1 MWSFRLHIVLR
12 ICACLCFGAATIY
25 FGFYTPF
32 WLLSGWMLLF
42 FVLMIFNLIHF
53 TERSDRDLSNF
64 LLAIKQNDFTN
75 TYPQVGKKTK
85 NLYYAF
91 NVITSEFIRIRN
103 EKESNFHFLKT
114 VVEHSGVP
122 LMAYD
127 VASEEI
133 SLINQSLK
141 ELFHL
146 PHFTKLE
153 SLERIDTKL
162 VKSVRE
168 MDVNDRLLS
177 KVLIRGELMYLSI
190 QAREL
195 VLQGVRHKVIAFHD
209 INSELDQKEVE
220 SWQKLIRVMT
230 HEIKN
235 SVIPISTLAE
245 VINDLVVADDGTSR
259 IKELDNED
267 EEDLVVSMKTI
278 EKRSKG
284 LVKFVTSYGDLA
296 KVPKPQLEQVDLK
309 ELVADLVT
317 LEHKELERAGTT
329 IEFYPP
335 SGGSVELTI
344 DPEMIEQVIINL
356 IKNAH
361 EALKESQQVAP
372 KIQLR
377 LSKHAHEIVLT
388 VEDNGPGMDQETMD
402 QVFIPFFTTKKEGS
416 GIGLSYSKQVMRAH
430 KGNLKVR
437 SKLGEGTTFE
447 LRFWKAHE

>member
-1 MWSFRLHIVLR
+1 MV
-12 ICACLCFGAATIY
+12 
-25 FGFYTPF
+25 
-32 WLLSGWMLLF
+32 
-42 FVLMIFNLIHF
+42 
-53 TERSDRDLSNF
+53 
-64 LLAIKQNDFTN
+64 
-75 TYPQVGKKTK
+75 
-85 NLYYAF
+85 
-91 NVITSEFIRIRN
+91 
-103 EKESNFHFLKT
+103 
-114 VVEHSGVP
+114 
-122 LMAYD
+122 
-127 VASEEI
+127 
-133 SLINQSLK
+133 
-141 ELFHL
+141 
-146 PHFTKLE
+146 
-153 SLERIDTKL
+153 
-162 VKSVRE
+162 
-168 MDVNDRLLS
+168 
-177 KVLIRGELMYLSI
+177 
-190 QAREL
+190 
-195 VLQGVRHKVIAFHD
+195 AFHD

-317 LEHKELERAGTT
+317 LEHKELERAGTS
-329 IEFYPP
+329 IEFYPT
-335 SGGSVELTI
+335 SGGAVELTI

-361 EALKESQQVAP
+361 EALKESQQSSP

-377 LSKHAHEIVLT
+377 LSKYAHEVVLT
-388 VEDNGPGMDQETMD
+388 VEDNGPGMDQETLD

>member
-1 MWSFRLHIVLR
+1 MISRFRVHIVIR
-12 ICACLCFGAATIY
+12 ILLSLIFASAAIY
-25 FGFYTPF
+25 IGTYTPF
-32 WLLSGWMLLF
+32 WLLSGWMALF
-42 FVLMIFNLIHF
+42 FVLTVINLIRF
-53 TERSDRDLSNF
+53 VERSDRDLSNF
-64 LLAIKQNDFTN
+64 LLAIKQSDFTN
-75 TYPQVGKKTK
+75 TYPQAGKKTK
-85 NLYYAF
+85 KLYEAF

-127 VASEEI
+127 VNTENV

-146 PHFTKLE
+146 PHFTKLD
-153 SLERIDTKL
+153 SLNRIDEKL
-162 VKSVRE
+162 TNAVRE
-168 MDVNDRLLS
+168 LAIND
-177 KVLIRGELMYLSI
+177 KVLLKVKVREELTYLSV
-190 QAREL
+190 QAKEIILHSDRF
-195 VLQGVRHKVIAFHD
+195 KVIAFHD

-220 SWQKLIRVMT
+220 AWQKLIRVMT

-245 VINDLVVADDGTSR
+245 VINDMVSEGAINQLST
-259 IKELDNED
+259 ED
-267 EEDLVVSMKTI
+267 EEDLLISMKTI

-296 KVPKPQLEQVDLK
+296 KVPKPQFELADFKSLINDIVMLEQKQLEKSGVTITYHEPHGK
-309 ELVADLVT
+309 NWEL
-317 LEHKELERAGTT
+317 
-329 IEFYPP
+329 
-335 SGGSVELTI
+335 SM

-361 EALKESQQVAP
+361 EAFKEGKQQDGKLELTLNNYAN
-372 KIQLR
+372 
-377 LSKHAHEIVLT
+377 EIVLS
-388 VEDNGPGMDQETMD
+388 VQDNGPGMDQDTLD
-402 QVFIPFFTTKKEGS
+402 NIFIPFFTTKKEGS

-430 KGNLKVR
+430 KGNLKVK

-447 LRFWKAHE
+447 LRFWKTS